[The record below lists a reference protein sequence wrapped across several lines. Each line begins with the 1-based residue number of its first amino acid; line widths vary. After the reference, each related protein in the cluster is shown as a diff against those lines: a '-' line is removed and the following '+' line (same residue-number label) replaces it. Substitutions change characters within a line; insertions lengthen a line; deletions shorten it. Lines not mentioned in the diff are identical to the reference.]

1 MRKDEGEN
9 FTSCVQHVHVQQ
21 HESIFYTT
29 PFRWVLS
36 DFNPMKTYTFVPRL
50 PVFERYK
57 DVSFKETIVFLLTDY
72 LTFQMIQ
79 YSKKTYDW
87 LLQPRRTSVTAEYM
101 II

>member
-1 MRKDEGEN
+1 MYMYNSMNQFSTRRL
-9 FTSCVQHVHVQQ
+9 CV
-21 HESIFYTT
+21 EFFLT
-29 PFRWVLS
+29 L
-36 DFNPMKTYTFVPRL
+36 TFVRS